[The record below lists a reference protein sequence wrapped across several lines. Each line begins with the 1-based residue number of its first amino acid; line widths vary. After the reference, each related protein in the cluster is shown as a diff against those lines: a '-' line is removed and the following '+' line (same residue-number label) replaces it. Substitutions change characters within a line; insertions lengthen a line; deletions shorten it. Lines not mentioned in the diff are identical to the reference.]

1 MSTFDAKWLACAAR
15 ARQAAARHDSAPL
28 GFATRVLA
36 LGLEPVATAPESL
49 WERLA
54 LRSLAGALALLALC
68 MVLELPHLRDSRPLA
83 PGLENAV
90 AQLVW
95 SL

>member
-1 MSTFDAKWLACAAR
+1 MGDFDSKWQACAAR
-15 ARQAAARHDSAPL
+15 ARQAAARDDTAPL

-36 LGLEPVATAPESL
+36 FARQRSTPSPESI

-54 LRSLAGALALLALC
+54 LRSLAGALALLAVC
-68 MVLELPHLRDSRPLA
+68 AVFELPHFRDSRPLA
-83 PGLENAV
+83 PGVENTI